1 MTSPNETVEC
11 SSVASEIAECSCIF
25 SCDTAFFIMRLL
37 NVVVLVV
44 VIQHFSS

>member
-1 MTSPNETVEC
+1 MRLLNV
-11 SSVASEIAECSCIF
+11 VVLVEIAECGCTC
-25 SCDTAFFIMRLL
+25 SCDTAFFIMKLL